1 MESGQSVI
9 FVATSAVAFGDI
21 LTYMTQ
27 LSRDL
32 EPLYWLFFI
41 GSLLLTQL
49 SGGRWFWRV
58 NMAVAVLTLCVILMC
73 LFGSIPNY
81 DMLKYAALPAE
92 SGMDRWFHG
101 GGMAFMRILPL
112 PCWFYVGTECV
123 NLSCKNVPRP
133 REQVP
138 WGYVASMTTL
148 FCTSWAILLC
158 CSSLPPGI
166 ETTMYVRNPMRWVF
180 QQLFHFRERFAA
192 AIALPS
198 LYATASGFTYCYSR
212 QFKAMGKSGLI
223 NPWFAKSQ
231 PGHKTPVNALVVGSI
246 ASYAMC
252 FVVNYV
258 PYLGRNQLFNISMLC
273 AISAY
278 ASHFV
283 SFAVFQYKFSTIK
296 REFISPLGLAGAV
309 YGILVFF
316 LTFLGICAFQTDHL
330 ATIVYVVYVLL
341 VVGYYFYAAQERQ
354 CFSAEE
360 KTVMFRAYLMKS
372 KGLFSLRQMLS
383 INYIM

>member
-1 MESGQSVI
+1 MVLASEHGRGRPDTVCHFDVSLRKHPKLRYAEVRSAASGVRDGSMVSRRRHGLHADLAPALLVLRRHRVCQPVLQECPPT
-9 FVATSAVAFGDI
+9 ARAGAVGLCDQHDDA
-21 LTYMTQ
+21 LLHQ
-27 LSRDL
+27 LGHPVVLLFSTPWYRD
-32 EPLYWLFFI
+32 
-41 GSLLLTQL
+41 
-49 SGGRWFWRV
+49 
-58 NMAVAVLTLCVILMC
+58 
-73 LFGSIPNY
+73 
-81 DMLKYAALPAE
+81 
-92 SGMDRWFHG
+92 H
-101 GGMAFMRILPL
+101 
-112 PCWFYVGTECV
+112 
-123 NLSCKNVPRP
+123 NVR
-133 REQVP
+133 
-138 WGYVASMTTL
+138 
-148 FCTSWAILLC
+148 
-158 CSSLPPGI
+158 
-166 ETTMYVRNPMRWVF
+166 RNPMRWVF

-246 ASYAMC
+246 VSYAMC
-252 FVVNYV
+252 VVVNYV

-283 SFAVFQYKFSTIK
+283 SFAVFRYKFSTIK

-330 ATIVYVVYVLL
+330 ATIVYAVYVLL
-341 VVGYYFYAAQERQ
+341 VIGYYFYAAQERQ

-372 KGLFSLRQMLS
+372 KELLSLC
-383 INYIM
+383 